1 MVRPG
6 RLARRQARPY
16 PRLHHA
22 AGGATLDRSQS
33 SRVVVR
39 ASQCAWSIWYFCDI
53 IIVPSGTQSGCQL
66 GEIDLVAWEGAA
78 RFVLSRFHRILD
90 SRDLQRCISRN
101 SCTDPCPEGAIH
113 LLHAEGGCSLQRN
126 ASFRPCYGTVR
137 LSLPLLLL
145 GSRGPLAVTGSRIRP
160 GTPNIQPST

>member
-53 IIVPSGTQSGCQL
+53 IIVPSGTQSGCQW
-66 GEIDLVAWEGAA
+66 GEINLVPWEGAA
-78 RFVLSRFHRILD
+78 RFVLSRFHRISD

-113 LLHAEGGCSLQRN
+113 LLHAEGRFKEMPPFALVSGGSDNRCPSCCLTHEDRWPAT
-126 ASFRPCYGTVR
+126 AS
-137 LSLPLLLL
+137 
-145 GSRGPLAVTGSRIRP
+145 RP